1 MEGRTLRRD
10 ELRLRANQSAVAN
23 RKVPAADSGRTETF
37 LEGFEQTRTRNGKED
52 ALEDVLAKSIPKS
65 HGKTRRTNEKE
76 FDLHEREQFLH
87 RYRANFSRSE
97 IRV

>member
-1 MEGRTLRRD
+1 MAECHVRGAVEEVQGFFIKREHGKHGVDMEGRTLRRD

-65 HGKTRRTNEKE
+65 HGKTG
-76 FDLHEREQFLH
+76 
-87 RYRANFSRSE
+87 
-97 IRV
+97 